1 MGNQHLVQANARDL
15 PPRTSDRAVRDQG
28 SEKHPASSQPNFG
41 SPSPLEPSSEEE
53 EEEED
58 LFVFNDT
65 MEGPRA
71 GIHFKVYSRVS
82 HRGGHVLLAPTE
94 VGEYKGGRGRHR
106 K

>member
-1 MGNQHLVQANARDL
+1 MRGIFPL
-15 PPRTSDRAVRDQG
+15 
-28 SEKHPASSQPNFG
+28 EHPTGLFVTKAQKNIRRVTASSQPNFG